1 MIEVHELQIFA
12 AAAETENFSA
22 AARKLHLSQ
31 PAISF
36 QVQALEQRL
45 NVQLFQRIG
54 RRIVLTE
61 AGHDLLPMAREMM
74 NLSSRIE
81 ESMCAAQGVI
91 KGHLLIGC
99 STSPGKYILPHLIG
113 AFRKQYPE
121 VQFSVQVMDRQ
132 AVEEKLI
139 EKMIHIGVLSLGSRH
154 KELECWT
161 LLTDELVLIVGA
173 HHPWG
178 ERERV
183 TLAELGTADWI
194 LREGGAATRQLV
206 AATLAEHGLPSDDL
220 RFAMELGSVEA
231 VEAAVEA
238 GHGVS
243 IVSRVA
249 VQRGLELRRI
259 RVVQVEGLSVQREIY
274 LARNRLRSC
283 TCAQLKFREYVE
295 SPEGRQVIAS
305 VVG

>member
-45 NVQLFQRIG
+45 HVQLFQRIG
-54 RRIVLTE
+54 RRIILTE

-81 ESMCAAQGVI
+81 ESMCAAQGLV

-113 AFRKQYPE
+113 AFHKLYPE

-132 AVEEKLI
+132 MVEEKLI
-139 EKMIHIGVLSLGSRH
+139 EKEIHIGVLSLPSRH

-173 HHPWG
+173 RHPWATRDRITLSDLGAG
-178 ERERV
+178 EWRV
-183 TLAELGTADWI
+183 
-194 LREGGAATRQLV
+194 REGGAATRQLV
-206 AATLAEHGLPSDDL
+206 TAALAEHGLPADDL
-220 RFAMELGSVEA
+220 NVAMELGSVEA

-249 VQRGLELRRI
+249 VQRGLELGRVRI
-259 RVVQVEGLSVQREIY
+259 VEVEGLAVQREIY

-283 TCAQLKFREYVE
+283 TCAQLKFREYIE
-295 SPEGRQVIAS
+295 SPAGQQMIAGVIA
-305 VVG
+305 